1 MNDWE
6 ILINFKWPHQGFS
19 IGYDLVPA
27 DEYEDYNS
35 VLLYLGCFTIIFNFE

>member
-6 ILINFKWPHQGFS
+6 ILINFKLPHQGFS

-27 DEYEDYNS
+27 DEDEPYNT